1 MDILLVGQSKKFIE
15 IVNKIWPESTMTI
28 VSWRSIEEEKLD
40 KEFQLI
46 IICGYDYSSYK
57 TSYENYFNKNVII
70 PFKFIKNNYGKNTN
84 IIYIMTEFPKKKW
97 TFSRYLYAKYSLANL
112 LINANI
118 FSYTIPIPTIINDS
132 GNVEAYSP
140 SSGALLYFLKKFKL
154 IKCIKLHE
162 LEPLIKYYKRN
173 QLTQLASCK
182 PIGLKFKRN
191 IFLDRTLR
199 VLLG

>member
-1 MDILLVGQSKKFIE
+1 MNILVVGQSKKFIE
-15 IVNKIWPESTMTI
+15 IANKIWPESTMTI
-28 VSWRSIEEEKLD
+28 VSWRSIDEDKLR

-57 TSYENYFNKNVII
+57 TSYEEYFNKNVII
-70 PFKFIKNNYGKNTN
+70 PFQFIKNNYGNNTN
-84 IIYIMTEFPKKKW
+84 IIYIMTELPKKRW
-97 TFSRYLYAKYSLANL
+97 TFSRYLYAKYSLANM

-118 FSYTIPIPTIINDS
+118 FSYTIPIPTIIND
-132 GNVEAYSP
+132 GGKVAAYSP
-140 SSGALLYFLKKFKL
+140 SSGILLYLLKKFRL

-162 LEPLIKYYKRN
+162 LESLIKHYKRN
-173 QLTQLASCK
+173 KPIQLASCK
-182 PIGLKFKRN
+182 PIALKFKRN